1 MNSLTKPQNT
11 AAAMPSN
18 PYSTFARKH
27 LPVNFGKRVSFAK
40 GLWRAAGEPL
50 PADALFVAQVPDTMI
65 IATRWA
71 QQKPVER
78 RMAYVRDGADFVP
91 RESLG
96 YIDTKKWELDHRN
109 NKPKDP
115 WSQELALLMLHY
127 ETRQLFTYFT
137 SSAGGS
143 SAIAALT
150 NEYAMRI
157 DNGLFG
163 LPVIGLSDDFY
174 EHPSYGRT
182 AIPLLQVDHWQDD
195 GVAPPAPQPD
205 AAAMITVSA
214 EPVKPV
220 PDDMSDEIPW

>member
-1 MNSLTKPQNT
+1 MNTPVKTQTT
-11 AAAMPSN
+11 AATTSGN
-18 PYSTFARKH
+18 PYSAFARKH
-27 LPVNFGKRVSFAK
+27 LPVNFGKRVAFAK

-50 PADALFVAQVPDTMI
+50 PAGTLFVAQVPDTMI
-65 IATRWA
+65 IATRWV

-91 RESLG
+91 RETLG
-96 YIDTKKWELDHRN
+96 HTDHKKWELDRN

-143 SAIAALT
+143 STIAALT
-150 NEYAMRI
+150 NEYAMRL
-157 DNGLFG
+157 DAGLFG

-174 EHPSYGRT
+174 DHPSYGRT

-205 AAAMITVSA
+205 AAAMVTVSA

-220 PDDMSDEIPW
+220 SDAMDDDIPF